1 MKLLSRAAAIAI
13 VGMVLLITLTLFH
26 HPVATS
32 TAELAQQATRDN
44 QVHGTLIVL
53 LAVLASALAVL
64 SEALNE
70 RSGALYVYRLGCV
83 LLGVAMLLDGFVTPQ
98 LANAAAALRPIGV
111 TIQVFSKAGF
121 IAQSAAILLWS
132 CTAWRRVRWFAVVG
146 LVAAAVPAAWILFGD
161 LLLVP
166 RNLMVI
172 FATYAA
178 WYLSAAWVLYGFNRP
193 SASST

>member
-1 MKLLSRAAAIAI
+1 MKLLSRVAAFGI
-13 VGMVLLITLTLFH
+13 VGVVLLITLALFH
-26 HPVATS
+26 HPIATS
-32 TAELAQQATRDN
+32 NVELAQQATRDN
-44 QVHGTLIVL
+44 QVHGTLILL
-53 LAVLASALAVL
+53 LAVLASTLAVL

-70 RSGALYVYRLGCV
+70 RSGALYVYRLGCA

-98 LANAAAALRPIGV
+98 LADAATALRPIGV

-146 LVAAAVPAAWILFGD
+146 LVAAIAPAAWILFGD

-166 RNLMVI
+166 RSLIAI
-172 FATYAA
+172 FATHSA
-178 WYLSAAWVLYGFNRP
+178 WYLSAAWVLYRFSRP
-193 SASST
+193 SA